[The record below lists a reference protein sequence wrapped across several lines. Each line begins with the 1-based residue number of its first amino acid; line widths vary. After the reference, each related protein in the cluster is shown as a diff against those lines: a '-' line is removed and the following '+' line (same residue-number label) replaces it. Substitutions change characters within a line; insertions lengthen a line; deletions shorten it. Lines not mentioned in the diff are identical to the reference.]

1 MRIRGFV
8 ASLILLSCTSCAQF
22 AAKGIADV
30 RGLDRFVD
38 QVAATS
44 PGYAVIVVDE
54 NGTLLMK
61 TGGVLDAE
69 TNSPVTPDSPFYIAS
84 MTKAYV
90 GLLAAELH
98 AEGVLDLDS
107 TVTDYWPDLVTKTG
121 VDFSTITLRDLLTHQ
136 APFKA
141 ELIAVMEAYV
151 TSIPGSEY
159 PRYLSMLAIPRDPG
173 FEYAN
178 IGYNVYTG
186 ILEDVTGRSWQDW
199 LQEKVFH
206 PLKLSRTSA
215 RTSDFELDEMAW
227 RHQWKGNSDW
237 HVLPPKTDP
246 LMQSAGGMM
255 TSPNDMA
262 RWLSVNLRQRNNGAF
277 RTAQTSYVDVPV
289 DAGDEMACDGYALG
303 WKVCS
308 FHGQRVLQHG
318 GGYTGVRTRMALM
331 PDKGIGVAVLTNS
344 DNMTGFITTRF
355 LEFYLAAM
363 AGFPWP
369 DARVDEVLKTH
380 SERIGNLLAG
390 RRQRARENRAEAR
403 WSGWSWKPSGD
414 ELAAYAG
421 TYANDVFGTLDIRV
435 DGGRLHWKIDGWEMP
450 LSPAKRDRFGGASS
464 PYEELEQ
471 VDFERDD
478 TGAIRGVRW
487 NNYFFQAVNPN

>member
-1 MRIRGFV
+1 
-8 ASLILLSCTSCAQF
+8 
-22 AAKGIADV
+22 
-30 RGLDRFVD
+30 
-38 QVAATS
+38 
-44 PGYAVIVVDE
+44 
-54 NGTLLMK
+54 
-61 TGGVLDAE
+61 
-69 TNSPVTPDSPFYIAS
+69 
-84 MTKAYV
+84 
-90 GLLAAELH
+90 
-98 AEGVLDLDS
+98 
-107 TVTDYWPDLVTKTG
+107 
-121 VDFSTITLRDLLTHQ
+121 
-136 APFKA
+136 
-141 ELIAVMEAYV
+141 
-151 TSIPGSEY
+151 
-159 PRYLSMLAIPRDPG
+159 
-173 FEYAN
+173 
-178 IGYNVYTG
+178 
-186 ILEDVTGRSWQDW
+186 
-199 LQEKVFH
+199 
-206 PLKLSRTSA
+206 
-215 RTSDFELDEMAW
+215 
-227 RHQWKGNSDW
+227 
-237 HVLPPKTDP
+237 
-246 LMQSAGGMM
+246 
-255 TSPNDMA
+255 
-262 RWLSVNLRQRNNGAF
+262 
-277 RTAQTSYVDVPV
+277 
-289 DAGDEMACDGYALG
+289 
-303 WKVCS
+303 
-308 FHGQRVLQHG
+308 
-318 GGYTGVRTRMALM
+318 MALM
-331 PDKGIGVAVLTNS
+331 SDKGIGVAVLTNS